1 MAEETD
7 DFYEFT
13 AEDYYRILAAKKE
26 GNIDDGPILWV
37 VIWKD
42 EAVLLLTISK
52 NLLQIWVGLN
62 VIPIDKIY
70 FIGGHINGIIVVLL
84 EVTNFGRLD
93 YNPYPMVCYEYKQG
107 MGDHF
112 YFLISWES
120 FPHIHSF
127 LLFMFPENGY
137 KSWTIGEVQRT
148 LLGI

>member
-1 MAEETD
+1 
-7 DFYEFT
+7 
-13 AEDYYRILAAKKE
+13 
-26 GNIDDGPILWV
+26 
-37 VIWKD
+37 
-42 EAVLLLTISK
+42 
-52 NLLQIWVGLN
+52 LLQIWVGLN

-137 KSWTIGEVQRT
+137 KS
-148 LLGI
+148 